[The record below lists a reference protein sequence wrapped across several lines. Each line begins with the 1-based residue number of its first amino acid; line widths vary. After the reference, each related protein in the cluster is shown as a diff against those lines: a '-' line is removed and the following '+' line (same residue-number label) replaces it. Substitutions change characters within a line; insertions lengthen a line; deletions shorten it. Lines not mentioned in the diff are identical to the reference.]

1 MRLLAIGLAL
11 SLLLLT
17 NAGMAQAAQ
26 PAAKQAA
33 TGHAI
38 PPDALRFQ
46 LEGVYRA
53 VRASLVTPDYP
64 TFLRLIIPARSGKPP
79 PKEAFEKVALNLAD
93 DRPVLEQLDF
103 VKVEQSGDWAG
114 YYTENRVA
122 DPSRTFILFYAF
134 KHTPEGW
141 KMSGRVV
148 VHAIPQV
155 QGQVRTLDEIAQ
167 NPDFRLPGQPGY
179 RAPK

>member
-1 MRLLAIGLAL
+1 MRSLAIGLAL

-17 NAGMAQAAQ
+17 GTAEAAQ

-33 TGHAI
+33 AGNAI
-38 PPDALRFQ
+38 PPETLRLQ

-53 VRASLVTPDYP
+53 VRASLIAADYP

-79 PKEAFEKVALNLAD
+79 PREAFEKVALNLAD

-134 KHTPEGW
+134 KRTPEGW

-155 QGQVRTLDEIAQ
+155 QGQLRTLDEIAL
-167 NPDFRLPGQPGY
+167 NPDFRLPGQAGY
-179 RAPK
+179 RAPPK